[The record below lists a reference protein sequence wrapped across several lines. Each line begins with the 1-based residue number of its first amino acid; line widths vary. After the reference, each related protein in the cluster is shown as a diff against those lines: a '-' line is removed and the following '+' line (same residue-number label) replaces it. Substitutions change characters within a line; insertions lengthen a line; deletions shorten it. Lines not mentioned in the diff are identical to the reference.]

1 MIFSDRRNRD
11 PGNGENDVTGSGND
25 VTGAH
30 MAEEYNFDD
39 ATMKRNF
46 LRVGN
51 GRKRHFV
58 RIGKKSTDDTNQRS
72 KRRKNTTSG

>member
-1 MIFSDRRNRD
+1 MIFSDGDRSNRD

-39 ATMKRNF
+39 ATKKRKAPAF
-46 LRVGN
+46 LV
-51 GRKRHFV
+51 
-58 RIGKKSTDDTNQRS
+58 
-72 KRRKNTTSG
+72 